1 MSIKTVA
8 LDIGVYQKLARIKGE
23 RESFS
28 KAIERLVDR
37 HLTAH
42 TGSDIA
48 SALASAPAPLSAH
61 PRQTCGSQPGHSR
74 HSAALV
80 RGNLRHFE
88 PVEDLRLVPY

>member
-48 SALASAPAPLSAH
+48 SALANAPAPLSA
-61 PRQTCGSQPGHSR
+61 QEADEN
-74 HSAALV
+74 AARR
-80 RGNLRHFE
+80 RGCQAVGKMA
-88 PVEDLRLVPY
+88 PS

>member
-48 SALASAPAPLSAH
+48 SALANAPAPLSA
-61 PRQTCGSQPGHSR
+61 QE
-74 HSAALV
+74 ADV
-80 RGNLRHFE
+80 MLRV
-88 PVEDLRLVPY
+88 VEDARRSEKWRQIAFGSGFPRC